1 LNSNLTAPIVSV
13 VAPFVFDILDECYH
27 GKKERKKYWLVLP
40 MASEILVLDGCV
52 PNEKNKY
59 EIRMN

>member
-1 LNSNLTAPIVSV
+1 
-13 VAPFVFDILDECYH
+13 VFAILDGCYH